1 MEKWKASL
9 YRCLLTVSPSPA
21 WLQKCGK
28 MHRAD
33 AAISEKQAEKIILA
47 LRRHRA
53 VGAAV
58 TLFNGQ
64 GILGTVT
71 YGASQIKDGMPVPVT
86 RDTAFRAASVSK
98 HVTALAVMRLAQ
110 AGQIDLDAD
119 VDAFLPCSLRHPKA
133 PNLAVTLRRL
143 LSHTAGIQDG
153 SAYAA
158 ACQAPVPLSELM
170 KADCFAP
177 EPDCFVYSN
186 LGAGIIACVL
196 EGMLKTDFESILQK
210 TLFEPLAVDASFYPQ
225 KIQGEIADAYH
236 VLPAR
241 QVVAP
246 ALDNALRRTRPMP
259 DTTPDSSLHYLLAQG
274 NLYISAPNL
283 AKIGCEAMLPRY
295 DAMRREIVPFGK
307 RAYNLS
313 EGLGTFIVRDAAVCP
328 QIVYGHQGLAYGA
341 MHGLFYD
348 PESRRGFA
356 LLTSGASEA
365 RDGVLSDLN
374 KSIMKLVFNDA

>member
-9 YRCLLTVSPSPA
+9 YRCLLAINSPPP
-21 WLQKCGK
+21 WLRESGK
-28 MHRAD
+28 IYHAD
-33 AAISEKQAEKIILA
+33 AAIPEKQAEKIILA

-64 GILGTVT
+64 GIIGSVT
-71 YGASQIKDGMPVPVT
+71 YGASRIKDGVPVPVT

-110 AGQIDLDAD
+110 AGQINPDAD
-119 VDAFLPCSLRHPKA
+119 ADAFLPCSLRHPKA
-133 PNLAVTLRRL
+133 PELAVTLRRL

-158 ACQAPVPLSELM
+158 ACQAPVPLPQLM

-177 EPDCFVYSN
+177 EPNRFVYSN

-196 EGMLKTDFESILQK
+196 EGMLNTDFESILQR

-241 QVVAP
+241 QVAVP
-246 ALDNALRRTRPMP
+246 ALDNALRRARPIP
-259 DTTPDSSLHYLLAQG
+259 DTAPDPALHYLLAQG

-283 AKIGCEAMLPRY
+283 AKIGCEAMLSRY
-295 DAMRREIVPFGK
+295 DAMRREVVPFGK

-328 QIVYGHQGLAYGA
+328 QTVYGHQGLAYGA

-374 KSIMKLVFNDA
+374 KSIMKLVFNNA